1 MADQA
6 ATAFEATPQQPS
18 NDPAAQTANE
28 SPKFYDM
35 LVGEGKKFDGQEA
48 LAKGKY
54 ESDTYIEQLQSELK
68 GLRTELETRVAA
80 EESVDKLLQARESTP
95 PQGEVPASSPQMSES
110 DITELVKQT
119 LVTTRTAETE
129 QNNIDEADKA
139 LEVRFGDKRAEWLT
153 SKAEELGVG
162 RDFLQSI
169 AATSPSLF
177 LTTVGLDKAPESQGN
192 PSAGSVNTEALH
204 VAPVS
209 TGAVPGTF
217 KHYEE
222 MRKTNPRAFWQPAIQ
237 QQLMKDRTEM
247 GEEKFYG

>member
-6 ATAFEATPQQPS
+6 ATAFVTEPS
-18 NDPAAQTANE
+18 NPDPAAPTADN
-28 SPKFYDM
+28 PKFYDM
-35 LVGEGKKFDGQEA
+35 LVGEGKKFEGQEA

-68 GLRTELETRVAA
+68 GLRTELDTRVAA
-80 EESVDKLLQARESTP
+80 EESVDRLMQERQSTQQRE
-95 PQGEVPASSPQMSES
+95 EVPASSPQMSQQ

-153 SKAEELGVG
+153 SKAAELGVG

-177 LTTVGLDKAPESQGN
+177 YTTVGLDKAPAGQGN
-192 PSAGSVNTEALH
+192 TSAGSINTEALN
-204 VAPVS
+204 ANPVS
-209 TGAVPGTF
+209 TGAVPGTM
-217 KHYEE
+217 KHYEA
-222 MRKTNPRAFWQPAIQ
+222 MRKENPRSFWQPHIQ
-237 QQLMKDRTEM
+237 QQLMKNRTEM
-247 GEEKFYG
+247 GEEKFYS